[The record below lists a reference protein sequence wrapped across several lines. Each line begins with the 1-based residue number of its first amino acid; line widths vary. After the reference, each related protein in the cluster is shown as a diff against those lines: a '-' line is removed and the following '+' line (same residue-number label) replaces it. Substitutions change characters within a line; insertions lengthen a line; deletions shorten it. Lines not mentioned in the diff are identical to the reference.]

1 MLSKTLGTAPTPAKQ
16 FSFEARSRGSLTRCL
31 RFAAE
36 VALAPRKTRFRLV
49 ASLCRAGLV
58 TRRVPV
64 RISRHVMSIPTSQAW
79 PGAHPAE
86 FKPIPHPASRIPHP
100 ASRIPHPASRIP
112 PRPTHDPRPTT
123 HDPRPNQPDS
133 RHPRRNSLQISN
145 RRVARR
151 SDLFSSPEGGPRS
164 PSINCSAP
172 VTVGVGLR

>member
-79 PGAHPAE
+79 PGAHPAQ

-100 ASRIPHPASRIP
+100 AAP
-112 PRPTHDPRPTT
+112 DPRPTT

-133 RHPRRNSLQISN
+133 RHPRLNSLQISN